1 MNKAIVIG
9 RLVEDPKIGQSSN
22 QETKIAWIKIAVP
35 RKKRKGQEQTADFI
49 RCSAFNGSAEIL
61 EKYFKKGNRIGIVG
75 HIQTGVYEDKENRKI
90 STTEIII
97 EEIDFI
103 ENKNTSKDEEKDGC
117 IDEENDYPFR

>member
-22 QETKIAWIKIAVP
+22 QETKIAWIKIAVS

-75 HIQTGVYEDKENRKI
+75 HIQTGVYYD
-90 STTEIII
+90 S
-97 EEIDFI
+97 
-103 ENKNTSKDEEKDGC
+103 
-117 IDEENDYPFR
+117 

>member
-22 QETKIAWIKIAVP
+22 QETKIAWIKIAVS